1 MFGYLIA
8 SAGNLTE
15 PELKRYKACYCG
27 LCRSLKAR
35 HGELSRFTLNYDMTF
50 LVLLLESLYEPVE
63 SFGCDR
69 CLAHPRQKRDWFR
82 SDISDYAADM
92 NVALS
97 YLKCL
102 DNWQDEG
109 NPAGLLEARA
119 LKKAYLEIKQRHPK
133 QVAAMEQGIFE
144 LNALEKANVED
155 ADAAAASFGHLMGAV
170 FAYKE
175 DRWTPTLYAMG
186 DNLGRFIYIMD
197 AVIDL
202 DADTRNNCY
211 NPFRRYY
218 GQDKTELYMSI
229 LKIFLSETVREFDS
243 LPLVQDVSILKNILC
258 SGLWSRFEAKYG
270 PLQSP
275 GSQPAGD

>member
-15 PELKRYKACYCG
+15 EEFTRYRACYCG

-63 SFGCDR
+63 SGGLER
-69 CLAHPRQKRDWFR
+69 CIAHPKEKRAWFR
-82 SDISDYAADM
+82 SDITDYAADM

-102 DNWQDEG
+102 DNWKDDDSLFAL
-109 NPAGLLEARA
+109 AGAGM
-119 LKKAYLEIKQRHPK
+119 LKKAFLEIREKYPRQC
-133 QVAAMEQGIFE
+133 AAMEQSVME
-144 LNALEKANVED
+144 LSALEDAGIED
-155 ADAAAASFGHLMGAV
+155 PDAAAATFGHLMGTV
-170 FAYKE
+170 FQFKD
-175 DRWTPTLYAMG
+175 DRWSDTLYALG

-202 DADTRNNCY
+202 DSDAFKNRY

-218 GQDKTELYMSI
+218 GLDKKELYAGI
-229 LKIFLSETVREFDS
+229 LKIFLSEAVCRFEE
-243 LPLVQDVSILKNILC
+243 LPLVQDVSIMKNILC
-258 SGLWSRFEAKYG
+258 SGLWSRFEEKYG
-270 PLQSP
+270 SI
-275 GSQPAGD
+275 

>member
-15 PELKRYKACYCG
+15 KEFSRYRSCYCG

-63 SFGCDR
+63 STGLER
-69 CLAHPRQKRDWFR
+69 CIAHPKEKRAWFR

-102 DNWQDEG
+102 DDWKDDGRVLSLSQ
-109 NPAGLLEARA
+109 AKLLKSAF
-119 LKKAYLEIKQRHPK
+119 LEVKEKYPR
-133 QVAAMEQGIFE
+133 QVAAMEQSITD
-144 LNALEKANVED
+144 LSVLED
-155 ADAAAASFGHLMGAV
+155 ARIEDPDAAAATFGHLMGSV
-170 FAYKE
+170 FQYKD
-175 DRWTPTLYAMG
+175 DRWSDTLYALG
-186 DNLGRFIYIMD
+186 DNLGRFIYLMD
-197 AVIDL
+197 SIIDL
-202 DADTRNNCY
+202 DGDAFKNRY

-218 GQDKTELYMSI
+218 GLDKKDLYLSI
-229 LKIFLSETVREFDS
+229 LKIFLSEAVCEFEK
-243 LPLVQDVSILKNILC
+243 LPLVQDSSILKNILC
-258 SGLWSRFEAKYG
+258 SGLWSKFEEKYG
-270 PLQSP
+270 SL
-275 GSQPAGD
+275 